1 MNLTLKK
8 YIRKGFETVQKQML
22 YLDKGFDDEM
32 ALCFLDFQPSPGDLA
47 AIKEYPGDLLELD
60 DASKFIY
67 HFQHMP
73 LFHPR
78 CQFTIFAKDTPDKL
92 W

>member
-22 YLDKGFDDEM
+22 NLDRGFDDEM
-32 ALCFLDFQPSPGDLA
+32 ALCFMNFCPSSADIAAVKEYTGDLN
-47 AIKEYPGDLLELD
+47 DLD

-67 HFQHMP
+67 YFQDIP
-73 LFHPR
+73 QYSSR
-78 CQFTIFAKDTPDKL
+78 C
-92 W
+92 